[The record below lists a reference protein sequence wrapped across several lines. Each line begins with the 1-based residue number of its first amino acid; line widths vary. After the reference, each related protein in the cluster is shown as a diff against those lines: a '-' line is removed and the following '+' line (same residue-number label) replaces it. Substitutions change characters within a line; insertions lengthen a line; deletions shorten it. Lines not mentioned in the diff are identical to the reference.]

1 MNLRPP
7 VPQDK
12 VDVFQH
18 TGLVVSGSTCIS
30 PVVQRRV
37 GLETRS
43 TRPLGHEVG
52 RVTLLIGGEPSEVG
66 VPAEALTEQRT
77 CSRGL
82 EGVVR
87 NSAIPRETT
96 DGKRNPAA
104 RQVTV

>member
-1 MNLRPP
+1 M
-7 VPQDK
+7 
-12 VDVFQH
+12 
-18 TGLVVSGSTCIS
+18 
-30 PVVQRRV
+30 
-37 GLETRS
+37 
-43 TRPLGHEVG
+43 
-52 RVTLLIGGEPSEVG
+52 TLLIGGEPSEVG
-66 VPAEALTEQRT
+66 VPGEALTEQRT